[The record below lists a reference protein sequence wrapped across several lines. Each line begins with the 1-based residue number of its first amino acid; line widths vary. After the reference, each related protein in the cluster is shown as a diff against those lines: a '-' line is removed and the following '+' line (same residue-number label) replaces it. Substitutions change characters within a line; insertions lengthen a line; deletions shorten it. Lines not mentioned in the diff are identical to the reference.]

1 MNIDDNLNYLDELLD
16 RAATVP
22 FSTKKVVVELEA
34 VRDCINDIRVNLPQD
49 IKQAQ
54 LIVKDRKSIME
65 QAKNEEER
73 IIRQAEER
81 AKQITSNNEIT
92 IQAKQRAVEIITQ
105 AQDKSKEIRNA
116 TNEYIENVL
125 NQAEQVLAS
134 NLADLRKTRQA
145 VKQINK

>member
-34 VRDCINDIRVNLPQD
+34 VRDCINDIRVNLPQE

>member
-34 VRDCINDIRVNLPQD
+34 VRDCINDIRVNLPQE

-134 NLADLRKTRQA
+134 NLADLKKTRQA

>member
-34 VRDCINDIRVNLPQD
+34 VRDCINDIRVNLPQE

-134 NLADLRKTRQA
+134 NLSDLKKTRQA

>member
-34 VRDCINDIRVNLPQD
+34 VRDCINDIRVNLPQE

-125 NQAEQVLAS
+125 NQAEQVLSS
-134 NLADLRKTRQA
+134 NLSDLRKTRQA

>member
-34 VRDCINDIRVNLPQD
+34 VRDCINDIRVNLPQE

-134 NLADLRKTRQA
+134 NLTDLRKTRQA